1 MDEKELELLELCK
14 KEIEKKYH
22 FGIGNGRVKQRDFE
36 YLIDL
41 IEETSGIKLSIS
53 TLKRI
58 WRQGE
63 SQNPHPSTLDGLVSL
78 VGYKDWLD
86 YKLKNK
92 PVEKVNTEVRNLFG
106 FIQRKLIS
114 VFGVVLVLIVLM
126 VAVINTSYTTFP
138 DADEILF
145 TGNKTVFK
153 GVPNTVIFNFDVSEI
168 QADSFFI
175 QQDWNP
181 NHRDRI
187 DPQNN
192 FFSSIYY
199 VPGYHKAKLV
209 ANETF
214 LKSIPVHIQT
224 DGWMSAAFYNYDDR
238 PVYITDDKDRDGIL
252 KADEHDILDSNLD
265 IERFSELRFINI
277 REYTGVNGHN
287 FKAETRFRYQEFLFD
302 PCPSIQLTIHTEV
315 HIYFVPLTLRGCES
329 NLAIKIGEVYQ
340 EGRDHDFSDFGTD
353 IFNWQE
359 LSLHVENKTGKV
371 LLNGNEIHE
380 ITFKE
385 DFGDIK
391 GLDFRTSGLAEID
404 YIRLKDLNNIIVYE
418 NEFGEEENNK

>member
-1 MDEKELELLELCK
+1 MDEKESELLELCK

-22 FGIGNGRVKQRDFE
+22 FGNGSGRVKQRDFE

-41 IEETSGIKLSIS
+41 IEETSGTKLSIS

-63 SQNPHPSTLDGLVSL
+63 EQNPHPSTLDALVSIL
-78 VGYKDWLD
+78 GYKDWLE
-86 YKLKNK
+86 YKLRNASSETPGK
-92 PVEKVNTEVRNLFG
+92 PDKKVRSFLNWKVVAVFGILVFLSITVVLYVYTDNTE
-106 FIQRKLIS
+106 
-114 VFGVVLVLIVLM
+114 
-126 VAVINTSYTTFP
+126 FP
-138 DADEILF
+138 DAEGILF
-145 TGNKTVFK
+145 TGNKTVLK
-153 GVPNTVIFNFDVSEI
+153 GVPNTVIFNYDISEI
-168 QADSFFI
+168 EADSFFI

-187 DPQNN
+187 DPENN

-214 LKSIPVHIQT
+214 LKILPVHIQT

-238 PVYITDDKDRDGIL
+238 PVYITDDRNQDGIL
-252 KADEHDILDSNLD
+252 TADKNDILDSSLD

-277 REYTGVNGHN
+277 REYPGVDGHN
-287 FKAETRFRYQEFLFD
+287 FKADTRFRYQEFLHD
-302 PCPSIQLTIHTEV
+302 PCPSIRLTIHTEV
-315 HIYFVPLTLRGCES
+315 HIYFVTLTLRGCES
-329 NLAIKIGEVYQ
+329 NLAIKIGEIYQ
-340 EGRDHDFSDFGTD
+340 DGRDHDLSAFGTD

-359 LSLHVENKTGKV
+359 LSLQVEDKTGIV
-371 LLNGNEIHE
+371 LLNGMKIYE

-404 YIRLKDLNNIIVYE
+404 YIKLKNLDNMIIYE
-418 NEFGEEENNK
+418 DSFSELEQ